1 MIYIIDKMLIC
12 LIYKSKFLRRE
23 KIMVKDINIFIEKGL
38 EIWVYIFI
46 EKKVVVFKFIKI
58 FFKWLI
64 TR

>member
-38 EIWVYIFI
+38 
-46 EKKVVVFKFIKI
+46 
-58 FFKWLI
+58 
-64 TR
+64 